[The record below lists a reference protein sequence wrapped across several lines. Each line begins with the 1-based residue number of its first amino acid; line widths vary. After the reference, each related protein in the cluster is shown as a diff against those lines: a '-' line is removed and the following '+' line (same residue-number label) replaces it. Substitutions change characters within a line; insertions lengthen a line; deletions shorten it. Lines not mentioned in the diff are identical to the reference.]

1 MKLHRNQKYFKW
13 GLTAFLVIVA
23 ALVFWIIF
31 SNLRGFYEM
40 ILDLIHILAPIL
52 YGCLFAY
59 LMNPVMELMRRLMLK
74 LLSKTKLSEKNVHRI
89 SMIVSISV
97 AILVLVGLLIALVAL
112 IVPNLVSSLEE
123 LLQKERLE
131 RYGNTITTWIDKTFK
146 GTSIEKWFHDNLDSL
161 LKMLSDTL
169 KRIDIAAFIGSLTSS
184 VYSVVMG
191 VFDILIGVI
200 AAVYVLIYKKQLCS
214 QAKKITVATF
224 NAKHANRLFEIA
236 RRTNKIF
243 SGYVVGKIVDAL
255 FVGVVTYIA
264 MLIMGMPYAP
274 LIATLIGVTNIIP
287 FFGPFLGGIPAT
299 LLLLIDSPSNALIF
313 VIFIIVLQMIDGN
326 IIENRILG
334 ERLGISDFWVLVAIL
349 LFGGIFGFGGM
360 LLGVPI
366 FAVIY
371 TLISDAVSN
380 RLKHKRYPTETE
392 IYYTLESVERLP
404 VEPLPSYSYVSVD
417 PAYDMQADLDDAYDD
432 YDDYDE
438 YDES

>member
-13 GLTAFLVIVA
+13 GMTAFLVIVA

-31 SNLRGFYEM
+31 SNLSGFYDM
-40 ILDLIHILAPIL
+40 VMKLVSILAPIL

-59 LMNPVMELMRRLMLK
+59 MMNPVMDFTRKVMRK
-74 LLSKTKLSEKNVHRI
+74 LLSRTKLKEKTVGKI
-89 SMIVSISV
+89 STVVSVCVSV
-97 AILVLVGLLIALVAL
+97 IVLVGVLVAFAAL
-112 IVPNLVSSLEE
+112 IIPSLINSVEE
-123 LLQKERLE
+123 LFQKDRLE
-131 RYGNTITTWIDKTFK
+131 RYGNTIKTWVNNTIA
-146 GTSIEKWFHDNLDSL
+146 GTSVGKWIQDNLGSMWDMALNWLKSL
-161 LKMLSDTL
+161 
-169 KRIDIAAFIGSLTSS
+169 DIASFISSLTSS

-191 VFDILIGVI
+191 IFDVLVGVV

-224 NAKHANRLFEIA
+224 NAKHANRVFEIA
-236 RRTNKIF
+236 RRTNRIF
-243 SGYVVGKIVDAL
+243 GGYVVGKIVDAL

-274 LIATLIGVTNIIP
+274 LISTLIGVTNIIP

-299 LLLLIDSPSNALIF
+299 LLLLIENPSDALIF
-313 VIFIIVLQMIDGN
+313 VIFIVILQQIDGN

-334 ERLGISDFWVLVAIL
+334 ERLGISDFWVLVSIL

-360 LLGVPI
+360 LLGVPV

-371 TLISDAVSN
+371 TLINDAVNN
-380 RLKHKRYPTETE
+380 RLKRKRYPVETE
-392 IYYTLESVERLP
+392 IYYTLESVDKLP

-417 PAYDMQADLDDAYDD
+417 PAYDLRADPDDDD
-432 YDDYDE
+432 GIYDDYDE
-438 YDES
+438 

>member
-13 GLTAFLVIVA
+13 GLTAFFVIVA
-23 ALVFWIIF
+23 ALVFWIVF
-31 SNLRGFYEM
+31 SNLKGFYDM
-40 ILDLIHILAPIL
+40 LLDLTHILAPIL

-59 LMNPVMELMRRLMLK
+59 LMNPVMEFTRRLMDK
-74 LLSKTKLSEKNVHRI
+74 LLSKTRLSEKKAKKI
-89 SMIVSISV
+89 STVVSICAAV
-97 AILVLVGLLIALVAL
+97 LVLIGLLVALVAL
-112 IVPNLVSSLEE
+112 IVPNLAKSLEE
-123 LLQKERLE
+123 LLQKDRLE
-131 RYGNTITTWIDKTFK
+131 QYGNTITAWINRTFE
-146 GTSIEKWFHDNLDSL
+146 GTPVEKWFHDNLDSL
-161 LKMLSDTL
+161 LEMLSDAL
-169 KRIDIAAFIGSLTSS
+169 KSIDIAAFIGSLTSS
-184 VYSVVMG
+184 VYGVVMG
-191 VFDILIGVI
+191 VFDVLIGVI

-236 RRTNKIF
+236 RRTNRIF

-287 FFGPFLGGIPAT
+287 FFGPFLGGVPAT

-313 VIFIIVLQMIDGN
+313 VIFIVVLQMIDGN

-334 ERLGISDFWVLVAIL
+334 ERLGISDFWVLVSIL
-349 LFGGIFGFGGM
+349 LFGGIFGFSGM
-360 LLGVPI
+360 LLGVPV

-371 TLISDAVSN
+371 TVINDAVNN
-380 RLKHKRYPTETE
+380 RLKRKRYPTETE
-392 IYYTLESVERLP
+392 IYYTLETVERLP

-417 PAYDMQADLDDAYDD
+417 PAYDLQVEPDEEYDD

-438 YDES
+438 Q

>member
-31 SNLRGFYEM
+31 SNLKGFYGA
-40 ILDLIHILAPIL
+40 ILDLVNILAPIL

-59 LMNPVMELMRRLMLK
+59 LMNPVMEFTRKLMRK
-74 LLSKTKLSEKNVHRI
+74 LLSKTKLGEKKVEKI
-89 SMIVSISV
+89 STVVSVCV
-97 AILVLVGLLIALVAL
+97 AVLVLVGLLFAMGAL
-112 IVPNLVSSLEE
+112 IIPNLVSSIEE
-123 LLQKERLE
+123 LLQQERLDA
-131 RYGNTITTWIDKTFK
+131 YANTITTWINKTFA
-146 GTSIEKWFHDNLDSL
+146 GTPIANWFRDNLDDL
-161 LKMLSDTL
+161 LDMLRDWL
-169 KRIDIAAFIGSLTSS
+169 KSIDIASFIGSLTSS
-184 VYSVVMG
+184 VYSVVIG
-191 VFDILIGVI
+191 VFDALIGVI
-200 AAVYVLIYKKQLCS
+200 AAVYVLVYKKKLCS

-224 NAKHANRLFEIA
+224 NAKHANRVFEIA

-243 SGYVVGKIVDAL
+243 GGYVVGKIVDAI

-287 FFGPFLGGIPAT
+287 FFGPFLGGVPAT
-299 LLLLIDSPSNALIF
+299 LLLLLDSPSNALIF
-313 VIFIIVLQMIDGN
+313 VIFLIVLQMIDGN

-334 ERLGISDFWVLVAIL
+334 EQLGISDFWVLVSIL

-360 LLGVPI
+360 LLGVPV

-371 TLISDAVSN
+371 TLITDAVNN
-380 RLKHKRYPTETE
+380 RLKRKRYPTETE

-417 PAYDMQADLDDAYDD
+417 PAYDLKAESDEDEDD
-432 YDDYDE
+432 YDYDYDE
-438 YDES
+438 

>member
-13 GLTAFLVIVA
+13 GLTAFFVIVA
-23 ALVFWIIF
+23 ALIFWIIF
-31 SNLRGFYEM
+31 SNLKGFYGL
-40 ILDLIHILAPIL
+40 ILDLVNILAPIL
-52 YGCLFAY
+52 YGCVFAY
-59 LMNPVMELMRRLMLK
+59 LMNPVMELTRKLMNK
-74 LLSKTKLSEKNVHRI
+74 LLSRTKLKEKTAQK
-89 SMIVSISV
+89 VSIFVSV
-97 AILVLVGLLIALVAL
+97 CIATIVLVGLLFAFVAL
-112 IVPNLVSSLEE
+112 IVPNIANSVQE
-123 LLQKERLE
+123 LFQAERLE
-131 RYGNTITTWIDKTFK
+131 KYGNTITTWINGNFAS
-146 GTSIEKWFHDNLDSL
+146 TSVGRWIRDNLGSL
-161 LKMLSDTL
+161 WEMVLNWLKS
-169 KRIDIAAFIGSLTSS
+169 IDIPSFIGSLTSS
-184 VYSVVMG
+184 VYSAVIG
-191 VFDILIGVI
+191 VFDVLIGVI
-200 AAVYVLIYKKQLCS
+200 AAIYVLVYKKKLCS
-214 QAKKITVATF
+214 QAKKITVAF
-224 NAKHANRLFEIA
+224 FSARHADRIFEIA
-236 RRTNKIF
+236 RRTNRIF
-243 SGYVVGKIVDAL
+243 GGYVVGKIVDAL

-334 ERLGISDFWVLVAIL
+334 ERLGISDFWVLVSIL

-360 LLGVPI
+360 LLGVPV

-371 TLISDAVSN
+371 TLITDAVN
-380 RLKHKRYPTETE
+380 NHLKRKRYPTDTE

-417 PAYDMQADLDDAYDD
+417 PAYDLKADPDEDDGDD

-438 YDES
+438 

>member
-13 GLTAFLVIVA
+13 GLTAFFVIVA
-23 ALVFWIIF
+23 ALVFWIVF
-31 SNLRGFYEM
+31 SNLKGFYDM
-40 ILDLIHILAPIL
+40 LLDLTHILAPIL

-59 LMNPVMELMRRLMLK
+59 LMNPVMEFTRRLMDK
-74 LLSKTKLSEKNVHRI
+74 LLSKTRLSEKKAKKI
-89 SMIVSISV
+89 STVVSICAAV
-97 AILVLVGLLIALVAL
+97 LVLIGLLVALVAL
-112 IVPNLVSSLEE
+112 IVPNLAKSLEE
-123 LLQKERLE
+123 LLQKDRLE
-131 RYGNTITTWIDKTFK
+131 QYGNTITAWINRTFE
-146 GTSIEKWFHDNLDSL
+146 GTPVEKWFHDNLDSL
-161 LKMLSDTL
+161 LEMLSDAL
-169 KRIDIAAFIGSLTSS
+169 KSIDIAAFIGSLTSS
-184 VYSVVMG
+184 VYGVVMG
-191 VFDILIGVI
+191 VFDVLIGVI

-236 RRTNKIF
+236 RRTNRIF

-299 LLLLIDSPSNALIF
+299 LLLLLDNPSNALIF

-334 ERLGISDFWVLVAIL
+334 EQLGISDFWVLVSIL

-371 TLISDAVSN
+371 TLITDAVNN
-380 RLKHKRYPTETE
+380 RLKRKRYPTETE

-417 PAYDMQADLDDAYDD
+417 PAYDLKADPDEDDDYD

-438 YDES
+438 